1 MLSLFLF
8 KKSILNEV
16 NKKQEQLEKLKFV
29 IIQQNDLNNLK
40 EIQLDANREQV
51 FTPNVLPSKDRCKQF
66 T

>member
-1 MLSLFLF
+1 MSLFLF